1 MVSGSATAKTS
12 AVAKGAA
19 TVAITTS
26 RRPCRAAGDERAR
39 LAPEVAS
46 SVSGTAGEPAVVR
59 GTGSSPVCH
68 GGAPDDRAG
77 GVGTTG
83 VSTRTRT
90 VRDAEIFICGPSAG
104 DRPRRG

>member
-1 MVSGSATAKTS
+1 MVSGSATVRTS

-26 RRPCRAAGDERAR
+26 RRPCRAAGVGRAR

-46 SVSGTAGEPAVVR
+46 SVSGTAGEPAVAR

-77 GVGTTG
+77 GVGITG
-83 VSTRTRT
+83 ASTRTRT